1 MCFKKENEY
10 SFDIPIGY
18 PSCPGFS
25 KVKEEDSLK
34 KTVKVIRN
42 GRRNPRNS
50 GNLEIKGKKKK
61 NVSRNWCFSHS
72 LQRD

>member
-1 MCFKKENEY
+1 M
-10 SFDIPIGY
+10 STVDIPIGY

-50 GNLEIKGKKKK
+50 GNLEIKGKKKMFQGTGVFPIVYREIK
-61 NVSRNWCFSHS
+61 
-72 LQRD
+72 